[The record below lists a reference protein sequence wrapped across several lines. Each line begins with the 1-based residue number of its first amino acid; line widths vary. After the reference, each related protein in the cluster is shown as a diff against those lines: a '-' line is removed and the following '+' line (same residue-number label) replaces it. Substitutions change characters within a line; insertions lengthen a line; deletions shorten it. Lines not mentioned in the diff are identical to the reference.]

1 MGEED
6 GDGVDGDAMDDYA
19 VDGDAVGQEEATL
32 EAFAL
37 VG

>member
-6 GDGVDGDAMDDYA
+6 GDAVDGDAMDDYA
-19 VDGDAVGQEEATL
+19 VDGDAVGQEDTAFR
-32 EAFAL
+32 AFAL